1 LIRQVATESESFPSQ
16 DTYGAGKRLN
26 RLAQL
31 LATAAMSGDEALL
44 DALKKKLK
52 TEIDSWSV
60 AEEELAETGSSSTKS
75 AGER

>member
-1 LIRQVATESESFPSQ
+1 M
-16 DTYGAGKRLN
+16 YGAGKRLN

-31 LATAAMSGDEALL
+31 LAIAAMSGDEASL

-60 AEEELAETGSSSTKS
+60 VEGGTRRDRVFEYEKRWGALIGYPASSYLSV
-75 AGER
+75 RV